1 MQLTPNYRLRKPDGT
16 DPVDVQDL
24 NDNMDVLDAEV
35 VKKLDKT
42 GDASNVVNK
51 FSQAGTRT
59 NLSSG
64 EKLSLSL
71 GKIVKWFADL
81 KSVAFSGKYSDLT
94 ERPTIPSGGI
104 ADKSKIIDNLDDIAA
119 NTQAGYMA
127 GALALKEVNSD
138 LGGLEFKE
146 DSSGKYVRGADSV
159 WVPLG
164 EAACDVICNT
174 GKMAQTLQCTAAQ
187 KIRDGLVILF
197 DNNLGVAPSIT
208 LSSGTYELISN
219 YSIKSTYLNGYVYQ
233 YIYRIHDVPVGGI
246 ITASGSS
253 ASAHFALQVISL

>member
-1 MQLTPNYRLRKPDGT
+1 MSKN
-16 DPVDVQDL
+16 L
-24 NDNMDVLDAEV
+24 NIF
-35 VKKLDKT
+35 VKNFPEIFPGKT
-42 GDASNVVNK
+42 
-51 FSQAGTRT
+51 
-59 NLSSG
+59 
-64 EKLSLSL
+64 
-71 GKIVKWFADL
+71 
-81 KSVAFSGKYSDLT
+81 
-94 ERPTIPSGGI
+94 
-104 ADKSKIIDNLDDIAA
+104 
-119 NTQAGYMA
+119 TQQ
-127 GALALKEVNSD
+127 NSD
-138 LGGLEFKE
+138 LGGLEVKE

-246 ITASGSS
+246 ITGSGSS